1 MRRLAALAAVL
12 LISACTPAGGGPMI
26 SAGSPVPA
34 SAPPASASGSGGLGG
49 SPTGSA
55 PESNAPSGP
64 PTHLVVGLGFIPSVQ
79 FAQFYLADEAGYYRE
94 AGLEVEFQNKIDPDL
109 ITLLGQGAVD
119 IGMADGTSVI
129 PAVSQDIPVRY
140 AATVYARFPS
150 VVYTKAASG
159 VREPGDLAG
168 RKIGTPGRFGSSWIM
183 LQALLASAGLTP
195 DDTEIVL
202 FPDFVGQRVAL
213 EQGVVDAATGFV
225 NNEPVQMTFAG
236 EEVVVLAVDEVTP
249 LPGPGLVAG
258 APTLAAKR
266 DALRSFV
273 AATIRS
279 MEEIR
284 TDPERGLDAAIT
296 RVPELGADRDLQR
309 AILEATI
316 ATWLTPYTETHGLGA
331 IDRDA
336 WRESVDFMRSLP
348 DSPVAREVGLD
359 ELVTE
364 ELLPQP

>member
-1 MRRLAALAAVL
+1 MRCLAVLSAALLIAAC
-12 LISACTPAGGGPMI
+12 APAGSRPTI

-34 SAPPASASGSGGLGG
+34 TAPPAS
-49 SPTGSA
+49 
-55 PESNAPSGP
+55 ESNVPSGP

-79 FAQFYLADEAGYYRE
+79 FAQFYLADEAGYYRD
-94 AGLEVEFQNKIDPDL
+94 AGLEVELQNKIDSDL
-109 ITLLGQGAVD
+109 ITLLGQGTVD
-119 IGMADGTSVI
+119 IGMGDGTSVI
-129 PAVSQDIPVRY
+129 PAVSQDIPIRY

-150 VVYTKAASG
+150 VVYAKAASG
-159 VREPGDLAG
+159 IQEPADLAG
-168 RKIGTPGRFGSSWIM
+168 RRVGTPGRYGSSWIM

-195 DDTEIVL
+195 DDVEIVL
-202 FPDFVGQRVAL
+202 YSDFGQRVAL

-225 NNEPVQMTFAG
+225 NNEPVQMKLAG

-249 LPGPGLVAG
+249 LPGPGLVVG
-258 APTLAAKR
+258 APALAKKR
-266 DALRSFV
+266 DALRAFV
-273 AATIRS
+273 AATIRA

-284 TDPERGLDAAIT
+284 ADPERGLDAAIA
-296 RVPELGADRDLQR
+296 RVPELGADRDVQR

-316 ATWLTPYTETHGLGA
+316 ATWETPYTEAHGLGA

-348 DSPVAREVGLD
+348 DSPVARELELD

-364 ELLPQP
+364 ELLPER